1 LGNSFRQTIAGLF
14 ADQRMNT
21 EVMLAGHVSATKV
34 RIKEYGGA
42 YVLVPQDTTTY
53 NYTGH
58 GAMAGLGKLQGK
70 VKGILQHNVLA
81 LSETGQPLGILG
93 QEYWSRDGSQPYNG
107 IESAKWE
114 RGLALVNREL
124 GDIAQTVVLIQDR
137 EGDVGSFF
145 AAPRAP
151 NVELLT
157 RVHEPRQIEVV
168 ASGFVGKLP
177 DLHEQL
183 PLRREK
189 RVVIMREGREVTLV
203 LQLSGG
209 AVNVRLPAGQPLPGF
224 SLVIAEEIAAFDEKG
239 ENVFDPEQRAV
250 WYLLTSL
257 PVTTV
262 AELERVTEFYALRW
276 RIERLHFTLKTGAL
290 NVEKLQFDD
299 LATTINALT
308 FYSIV
313 AWQLLALTY
322 LLRQTPEAAATQ
334 CFEEKELTILA
345 TTSRKE
351 LKTVKAA
358 TLALAQ
364 LVGFAPSKKQPLPG
378 VKVLAKALESL
389 FFIKIGFEMKPYL
402 KPLQD

>member
-1 LGNSFRQTIAGLF
+1 
-14 ADQRMNT
+14 MNT
-21 EVMLAGHVSATKV
+21 EVMLAGHVSATKA
-34 RIKEYGGA
+34 RIQECGGD
-42 YVLVPQDTTTY
+42 YVLVAQDTTTY

-58 GAMAGLGKLQGK
+58 AAMTGLGKLQGN

-93 QEYWSRDGSQPYNG
+93 QEYWSRNGSQPYDG

-124 GDIAQTVVLIQDR
+124 GSLPQKVVLIQDR
-137 EGDVGSFF
+137 EGDVCSFF
-145 AAPRAP
+145 EAARAP

-157 RVHEPRQIEVV
+157 RVHEPRQLEVV

-183 PLRREK
+183 PLRSEK
-189 RVVIMREGREVTLV
+189 RVVITRERREVTLV

-209 AVNVRLPAGQPLPGF
+209 AVSVRTPEGQPLHGF
-224 SLVIAEEIAAFDEKG
+224 SLVIAEEIAAFDEQGK
-239 ENVFDPEQRAV
+239 NVFDPEQRAL

-257 PVTTV
+257 PVTTIT
-262 AELERVTEFYALRW
+262 ELERVVEFYALRW

-299 LATTINALT
+299 LTTTINALT

-322 LLRQTPEAAATQ
+322 LLRQAEDTAATQ
-334 CFEEKELTILA
+334 CFDEKELTILEA
-345 TTSRKE
+345 TSQKPI
-351 LKTVKAA
+351 KTVKAA
-358 TLALAQ
+358 TLAIAK
-364 LVGFAPSKKQPLPG
+364 LVGFVPSKKQPFPG
-378 VKVLAKALESL
+378 VKVLAKALERFHFVKL
-389 FFIKIGFEMKPYL
+389 GFDMKPS
-402 KPLQD
+402 

>member
-1 LGNSFRQTIAGLF
+1 
-14 ADQRMNT
+14 MNT
-21 EVMLAGHVSATKV
+21 EVMLSGHVRATKA
-34 RIKEYGGA
+34 RIQEAGGA

-58 GAMAGLGKLQGK
+58 AAMTGLGKLQGK
-70 VKGILQHNVLA
+70 VKGLLQHNVLA
-81 LSETGQPLGILG
+81 LSETGLPLGILG
-93 QEYWSRDGSQPYNG
+93 QEYWSREGSQPYDG
-107 IESAKWE
+107 KESAKWE
-114 RGLALVNREL
+114 RGLAVVNREL
-124 GDIAQTVVLIQDR
+124 GDLPQTVVLIQDR

-151 NVELLT
+151 NIELLT
-157 RVHEPRQIEVV
+157 RVHEPRPLEVV
-168 ASGFVGKLP
+168 YSGVVGKLP

-183 PLRREK
+183 PLRSEK
-189 RVVIMREGREVTLV
+189 RVVITRERREVTLV

-209 AVNVRLPAGQPLPGF
+209 AVKLRTSANKPWQAF
-224 SLVIAEEIAAFDEKG
+224 SLVIAEEVAAYDQNG
-239 ENVFDPEQRAV
+239 ANVFAPAERAL

-262 AELERVTEFYALRW
+262 AELERVVEFYALRW

-290 NVEKLQFDD
+290 QVEKLQFDD
-299 LATTINALT
+299 LTTTINALT

-322 LLRQTPEAAATQ
+322 VLRQDEEAAATT

-345 TTSRKE
+345 TTSGKE

-358 TLALAQ
+358 TLALAK
-364 LVGFAPSKKQPLPG
+364 LVGFTPSKKQPFPG

-389 FFIKIGFEMKPYL
+389 FFIKIGFDMKPA
-402 KPLQD
+402 